1 MVPIHY
7 EQEDPLQEEKEQDTQ
22 SGNLMAQGMNG
33 VRSRLQSHPPTP
45 PSCSPLPNSNL
56 KGALK
61 GVSRSWRKVQFQKL

>member
-33 VRSRLQSHPPTP
+33 VRSRLHRIHPHRLAVHHCLT
-45 PSCSPLPNSNL
+45 
-56 KGALK
+56 AI
-61 GVSRSWRKVQFQKL
+61 